1 MNNKKVLGII
11 AGVVVVIVILLA
23 CFVGGDKDTS
33 KKSTAK
39 ELSNDPDVILANAQ
53 QESSAV
59 KEEDKKEFE
68 QIDVTKY
75 LEYYSGSE
83 GKLVLL
89 ARPTCSY
96 CMIATPIIQSIMKE
110 YNIEVS
116 YLNTDNFTSDD
127 QTAFVKSNEE
137 FSTGFGTPML
147 LLVKENQIVDKI
159 DGMTDSAHYIE
170 FFQKNGYIK

>member
-11 AGVVVVIVILLA
+11 AGVVVVIVVILA
-23 CFVGGDKDTS
+23 CFVGGEKETS
-33 KKSTAK
+33 KKPTAK
-39 ELSNDPDVILANAQ
+39 ELSNDPEV
-53 QESSAV
+53 
-59 KEEDKKEFE
+59 
-68 QIDVTKY
+68 Y
-75 LEYYSGSE
+75 LEYYAGSE

-96 CMIATPIIQSIMKE
+96 CKIATPIIQSIMKE

-127 QTAFVKSNEE
+127 QAAFVKSNEE
-137 FSTGFGTPML
+137 FSNGFGTPML
-147 LLVKENQIVDKI
+147 LLVKENKIVDKI